1 VLVKESVMALKSAF
15 FLKNV
20 PGWERGLRVA
30 AGTGVAL
37 IGAFAGG
44 PWTATG
50 IVTGVAF
57 ALTGFFGFCPLCAM
71 VGRRLSSKS

>member
-1 VLVKESVMALKSAF
+1 MALKSAF

-20 PGWERGLRVA
+20 PGWERLLRVA
-30 AGTGVAL
+30 AGMGAAVIGV
-37 IGAFAGG
+37 FAAG
-44 PWTATG
+44 PWAAVV
-50 IVTGVAF
+50 IVTGVIF

>member
-1 VLVKESVMALKSAF
+1 MALKSAF

-20 PGWERGLRVA
+20 PGWERALRIAAGAAVA
-30 AGTGVAL
+30 AM
-37 IGAFAGG
+37 GAFAGG
-44 PWTATG
+44 PWVAAG
-50 IVTGVAF
+50 IVTGVSL